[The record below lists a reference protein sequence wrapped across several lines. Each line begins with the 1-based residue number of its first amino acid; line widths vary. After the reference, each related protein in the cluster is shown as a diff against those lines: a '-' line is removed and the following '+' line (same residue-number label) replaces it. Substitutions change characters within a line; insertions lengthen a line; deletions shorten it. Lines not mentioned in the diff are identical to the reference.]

1 MEFFLQVLMTGL
13 TVGAMYALAAVGL
26 SLIYGTLG
34 MFNMAHG
41 MFMTLGAYMV
51 MSASSALGLSLVVG
65 LAVAMVAGA
74 TIGLLTYLLIVRFML
89 NSPGFETNVIV
100 ATAGLAILLEDFVLK
115 AFGGYPF
122 PQPVRVEGS
131 TMVGGVAMSYQ
142 SLLIM
147 AVAALLIFAVA
158 MLLLKTRFGRAIRA
172 TAMNRDAARLM
183 GVKTHT
189 VYLQVMALA
198 GALAGVAGL
207 MISTLATLSPQM
219 GGDPLLK
226 AFVICVVA
234 GLGNVWGAGICA
246 LALAMLES
254 VIGFYLGVRFGF
266 PVLLMLV
273 IVILIW
279 RPQGLFGKEKVVRL

>member
-1 MEFFLQVLMTGL
+1 MEFFLQVLLTGL
-13 TVGAMYALAAVGL
+13 TVGSMYALASVGL

-41 MFMTLGAYMV
+41 MFMTLGAYAV
-51 MSASSALGLSLVVG
+51 MSASGAFGLSLGIG
-65 LAVAMVAGA
+65 LIVAMLAGA
-74 TIGLLTYLLIVRFML
+74 AIGVLSYLLIVRFML
-89 NSPGFETNVIV
+89 NAPGFETNVIV

-115 AFGGYPF
+115 TFGGYPF

-131 TMVGGVAMSYQ
+131 AMVSGVAVPYQ
-142 SLLIM
+142 SMLIM
-147 AVAALLIFAVA
+147 AVAAVLIFAVA

-234 GLGNVWGAGICA
+234 GLGNVWGAGVCA
-246 LALAMLES
+246 LALALLES